1 MRQIALLILNSIT
14 LLFTLVANYLW
25 GTGATGGTSVGE
37 ISSRYETFFTPA
49 GYAFAIW
56 GLIYL
61 LLLAFVGYQWF
72 SWLKHRDSQYLKLTG
87 MWLAPGN
94 LANGFWILSWTN
106 GSIGL
111 SLGLIGILL
120 LSLLVLMVK
129 LRLETWDAPVRI
141 VAFVWWPVS
150 IYLGWIVVATMANFS
165 VLLVKLYPDG
175 AIATQAL
182 WTIVMIAVACLVY
195 VLLVY
200 YRNMREAAFVGIWAL
215 TAIAVKQWNENES
228 VVYAALLASTIL
240 FVYSMRQAIKSGTH
254 YPCLRS
260 GAGKSKRFCQSL
272 SRP

>member
-1 MRQIALLILNSIT
+1 MKQIALLILNSIT

-61 LLLAFVGYQWF
+61 LLLAFAGYQWF
-72 SWLKHRDSQYLKLTG
+72 AWLKHRDSQYLKLTG
-87 MWLAPGN
+87 MWFALGN
-94 LANGFWILSWTN
+94 LVNGFWILSWTS

-141 VAFVWWPVS
+141 IAFVWWPVC

-175 AIATQAL
+175 AIATQDF
-182 WTIVMIAVACLVY
+182 WTIVMIALACLVY

-215 TAIAVKQWNENES
+215 TAIAVKQWHENES
-228 VVYAALLASTIL
+228 VVYAALLASIIL
-240 FVYSMRQAIKSGTH
+240 FVYSTRQAIKNRDT
-254 YPCLRS
+254 LLLFKIR
-260 GAGKSKRFCQSL
+260 R
-272 SRP
+272 REI